1 MDSLFIVARFGAALA
16 TAAGPFSKPQAIAPA
31 GPALWNITFPPSCA
45 NAQNEPARIR
55 INVSFMLGRSP
66 FQIKSESLLQTESL
80 HRSVGCHAEV
90 RNERNSLGDS
100 AGRKHC
106 FDRNGDLDRGF
117 S

>member
-1 MDSLFIVARFGAALA
+1 MDSLFIVAESGAPLT

-45 NAQNEPARIR
+45 NAQNEAAKRKM
-55 INVSFMLGRSP
+55 NVSFMLGLP
-66 FQIKSESLLQTESL
+66 FKIKSESLLQTESL

-90 RNERNSLGDS
+90 RNERNSLGNS
-100 AGRKHC
+100 ARRKHC